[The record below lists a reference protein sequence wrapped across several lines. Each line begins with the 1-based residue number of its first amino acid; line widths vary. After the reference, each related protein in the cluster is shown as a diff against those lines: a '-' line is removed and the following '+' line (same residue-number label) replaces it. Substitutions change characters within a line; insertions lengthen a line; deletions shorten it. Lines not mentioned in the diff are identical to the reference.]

1 MSEKK
6 KLQNMKTKE
15 LAEWLHDNYKEIIKR
30 KNLES
35 QKPFKFEE
43 FEDLPEENKQV
54 MVSLARRIHK
64 HIN

>member
-1 MSEKK
+1 
-6 KLQNMKTKE
+6 MKTKE
-15 LAEWLHDNYKEIIKR
+15 LAEWLHDNYEEIAK
-30 KNLES
+30 KKSWET
-35 QKPFKFEE
+35 QKSCKVK